1 MNPWFVLPPIAA
13 LIGWFTNFVA
23 VRMIFRPHRP
33 IRLPGFTLQGL
44 LPKRRREFAESIG
57 ATVEDHLLSA
67 DDIKKLLEDPEVKDR
82 LEDAAREKIDHFIQV
97 KLIGNNP
104 MLGAFLKGPFVDGL
118 KDGLVKEV
126 GVMLS
131 EGVVLLGD
139 HLDDNLQLKKIVQ
152 EKIEGFDM
160 AKLEQIVL
168 RVAKKEL
175 VAIEILGAVLGFI
188 VGVGQLLL
196 LQLL

>member
-152 EKIEGFDM
+152 EKI
-160 AKLEQIVL
+160 
-168 RVAKKEL
+168 
-175 VAIEILGAVLGFI
+175 
-188 VGVGQLLL
+188 
-196 LQLL
+196 